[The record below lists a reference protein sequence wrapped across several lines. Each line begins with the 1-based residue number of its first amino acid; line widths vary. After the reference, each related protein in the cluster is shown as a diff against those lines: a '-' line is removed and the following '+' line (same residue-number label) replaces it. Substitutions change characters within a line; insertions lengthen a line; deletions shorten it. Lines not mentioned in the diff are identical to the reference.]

1 VLGFCE
7 VLHRTYES
15 QNCSIARTLEIV
27 GERWTILILRDAFL
41 GVRRFD
47 DFQRSLAISR
57 GVLNTRLHRLCAEG
71 ILERRRYQERP
82 ERFEY
87 RLTEKGRDLWPLLM
101 AAVNWGDRY
110 HAEHGPPRIFVHRNC
125 GGELTDRR
133 TCSKCGKELTV
144 REVEWRAGPGA
155 ARAAA

>member
-1 VLGFCE
+1 

-47 DFQRSLAISR
+47 DFHRSLGISR
-57 GVLNTRLHRLCAEG
+57 GVLTARLQWLCEEG

-87 RLTEKGRDLWPLLM
+87 RLTEKGRDLWPLLV

-110 HAEHGPPRIFVHRNC
+110 QAEHGPPRIFLHRDC

-133 TCSKCGKELTV
+133 TCSKCGKELTA

-155 ARAAA
+155 ARAA